1 MDELTN
7 EREQSQACLSYAER
21 EGRRQSQLNYK
32 ALEQI
37 PIPEGLEERLSV
49 KIDEWEQ
56 EEKGRNS
63 EGHPSLLE
71 DGRVVTE
78 LDSVTKQKA
87 QYRRLFPRSL
97 RYTAV
102 AASVALVFGVGFHYL
117 RQDEPV
123 TLAEQDT
130 YQDPILAQQEA
141 ERALNLLAA
150 NLNKGMGHLEKAKVL
165 SDKAENTLNK
175 QLKIMK

>member
-7 EREQSQACLSYAER
+7 EREV
-21 EGRRQSQLNYK
+21 RRRSQLNFK

-37 PIPEGLEERLSV
+37 PIPEGLEERLSA

-56 EEKGRNS
+56 EER
-63 EGHPSLLE
+63 
-71 DGRVVTE
+71 
-78 LDSVTKQKA
+78 KQKA
-87 QYRRLFPRSL
+87 QRRRLLPSALRS
-97 RYTAV
+97 TAV
-102 AASVALVFGVGFHYL
+102 AASVALVIGVGYHYL
-117 RQDEPV
+117 RLDEPV
-123 TLAEQDT
+123 NLAEQDT
-130 YQDPILAQQEA
+130 YQDPVLAQQEA

-175 QLKIMK
+175 QLKALE

>member
-7 EREQSQACLSYAER
+7 ER

-37 PIPEGLEERLSV
+37 PIPEGLEERLSA

-56 EEKGRNS
+56 EETR
-63 EGHPSLLE
+63 H
-71 DGRVVTE
+71 
-78 LDSVTKQKA
+78 KA
-87 QYRRLFPRSL
+87 QRRRLLPRSL
-97 RYTAV
+97 RYTAI
-102 AASVALVFGVGFHYL
+102 AASIALVFGMGYHYL
-117 RQDEPV
+117 QQDEPV
-123 TLAEQDT
+123 NLAEQDT

-150 NLNKGMGHLEKAKVL
+150 NLNKGMGHLEKAKAL

-175 QLKIMK
+175 QLKALK